1 MQCQAQMGAS
11 SRAAVKDRNSAGSS
25 GAGRPVLRRY
35 LKGVAVRKPVSVLLV
50 EDHALLRRELRRTL
64 DDDPD
69 LRVVGEAANGAEGV
83 ELAENLHPDVVVMD
97 VSMPVMDGIQAA
109 RRMLA
114 WNPEIA
120 VLILSTNTQESC
132 IKKAFDAG
140 VRGYVI
146 KDAAGLDL
154 ASAVKDAV
162 AGKPVLPCAVPRF

>member
-1 MQCQAQMGAS
+1 
-11 SRAAVKDRNSAGSS
+11 
-25 GAGRPVLRRY
+25 
-35 LKGVAVRKPVSVLLV
+35 VLLV
-50 EDHALLRRELRRTL
+50 EDHTLLRRELRRTL

-132 IKKAFDAG
+132 IQKAFDAG

-146 KDAAGLDL
+146 KDAADLDL